1 MERASAAPLGLIAG
15 NGIFPRLVA
24 GGAKAA
30 GVPVVAVAHRGET
43 DEALESEVDECT
55 WVRVGEL
62 GKIIRTLKKA
72 GCRQAVMAG
81 GIAKVKIFGG
91 FRPDLRGAAF
101 LARTR
106 SLYDDKLLRGIAAEL
121 ESDGIEVIP
130 STAYLPELLP
140 EPGLLGRVR
149 LRSRDRED
157 IAFGRRVAQA
167 TGAFEIGQTVVVR
180 AGLVLAVEAVEGT
193 DAAIRRGGELGRG
206 DAVVV
211 KASKP
216 GQDLRFDVPAVGPT
230 TIELMAEVGARV
242 LAIEAGRTLLLERE
256 RLLAAADNS
265 SVAVFAFDPEE
276 QP

>member
-1 MERASAAPLGLIAG
+1 VERASAAPLGLIAG